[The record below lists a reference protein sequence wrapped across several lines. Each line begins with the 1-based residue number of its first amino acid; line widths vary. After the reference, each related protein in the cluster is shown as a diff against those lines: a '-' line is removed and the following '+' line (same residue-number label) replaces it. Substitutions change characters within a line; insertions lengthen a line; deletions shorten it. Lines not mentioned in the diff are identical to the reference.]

1 MHAQRRPKNSVPTT
15 RIIVADDFSPW
26 RAQIRTILQC
36 KPDWEIVCEACDGL
50 QAIVKTAELRPDVV
64 LLDIAMPVVN
74 GIEAAKQIR
83 QESPDC
89 RILFVTNNDDKD
101 IEVSALESG
110 AKGYLLKS
118 NAGTDLVP
126 AIVAALDDE
135 TITNYNL
142 RSVHYRQQT
151 LL

>member
-1 MHAQRRPKNSVPTT
+1 
-15 RIIVADDFSPW
+15 
-26 RAQIRTILQC
+26 
-36 KPDWEIVCEACDGL
+36 
-50 QAIVKTAELRPDVV
+50 
-64 LLDIAMPVVN
+64 MPVVN